1 MADEPDSAV
10 QAQDTQHTGFVALF
24 SDWAGA
30 LAERVSTGATLA
42 MAETRLAISTFLLMV
57 FVSVLAAGA
66 ILFAW
71 GLLVYA
77 ALQLLVANGVSAL
90 VSALILVLVH
100 AGLAF
105 ALWRTA
111 TSLMRN
117 LEFTETRRLLRTA
130 MESGSGESASNPDS

>member
-1 MADEPDSAV
+1 MSDQPDSTV
-10 QAQDTQHTGFVALF
+10 QAHGREISGLGSLF

-30 LAERVSTGATLA
+30 LSERVTTGATLA

-77 ALQLLVANGVSAL
+77 CLQVLIGAGVSAV
-90 VSALILVLVH
+90 VSALILVFVH
-100 AGLAF
+100 SGLAF
-105 ALWRTA
+105 ALWRMA
-111 TSLMRN
+111 SSLMRN
-117 LEFTETRRLLRTA
+117 LEFTETRRLLR
-130 MESGSGESASNPDS
+130 SAIETRGGGAVDAD